1 MFKKLLAT
9 FIGATG
15 VFGFSIE
22 KHLNIFSS
30 GDVIPK
36 PSAGGGG
43 HRKFSLPFQVDAN
56 EVKKNERESFTSRR
70 SKERKSSLQNYWFNQ
85 WEAKSEGSSD
95 PIYLVNKEGQV
106 KEIEASLHGQK
117 QRFMWDGIFIDRVNS
132 WFGSRRIPFT
142 DENSPDYKKVLG
154 DLKLLDLW
162 AKLKKGFL
170 SQNPEELRSLSQWF
184 EKLSDPEKCQ
194 IIDVVIDCDKFKSS
208 ISLNGS
214 ATSIGSNFKIHF
226 DNLHKL
232 ASKRWDS
239 RLPKFAE
246 LIGYRG
252 IIYISKL
259 QGFEDKFGNI
269 LDIWLQE
276 EVNKELKKVSN
287 GLEKINGIQ
296 FIRSLVTGKKF
307 ADGCEKYSENEEHKK
322 IFGECFA
329 TSSEDFSSYK
339 KISGER
345 NFVPKVIDV
354 IKAGQ
359 MLKDP
364 MYAPPKYSLVGD
376 KWIVTGEDYKK
387 WKAVTPEMRQEVV
400 KGYED
405 VGGWKGIIDASCSRV
420 TASGW
425 WSSFIS
431 LISKTPLEKMGCW
444 EFYNLFFSKE
454 RFEDKRW
461 CLFQIPE
468 TSSFV
473 KETNIF
479 GPFYL
484 SNWNKGNQFWAKCDL
499 YGL

>member
-1 MFKKLLAT
+1 MT
-9 FIGATG
+9 
-15 VFGFSIE
+15 
-22 KHLNIFSS
+22 
-30 GDVIPK
+30 
-36 PSAGGGG
+36 
-43 HRKFSLPFQVDAN
+43 
-56 EVKKNERESFTSRR
+56 
-70 SKERKSSLQNYWFNQ
+70 
-85 WEAKSEGSSD
+85 
-95 PIYLVNKEGQV
+95 
-106 KEIEASLHGQK
+106 
-117 QRFMWDGIFIDRVNS
+117 
-132 WFGSRRIPFT
+132 
-142 DENSPDYKKVLG
+142 
-154 DLKLLDLW
+154 
-162 AKLKKGFL
+162 
-170 SQNPEELRSLSQWF
+170 
-184 EKLSDPEKCQ
+184 
-194 IIDVVIDCDKFKSS
+194 
-208 ISLNGS
+208 GS

-287 GLEKINGIQ
+287 ELEKINGIQ